1 MSARVRVEPKT
12 HRLYLDLH
20 IRGQRRKIASHL
32 PDTPR
37 NRTTLEAKAEQI
49 EREMFLGTF
58 DVTRHFPE
66 KSPPATFKQLYEEWK
81 KKKANE
87 VSPLTYDWY
96 REVVEK
102 KILPF
107 GGAKRLAD
115 FSHSLFDTF
124 KAGLLEQK
132 LAPRSINIVLMR
144 LRELLRMA
152 HQRGYLPEDRSPWVV
167 KVRDSRP
174 EIFPL
179 SFEEKDRFIAALP
192 LHWRPYFLVAFGTG
206 LRPSEQIALKPDAI
220 DWDRDKI
227 IVREGWRKGQRTRLK
242 TRASARE
249 VDLLPAVR
257 KALER
262 QRSIAGSDE
271 LVFPNSRGGYININN
286 LRPRIWYATLKR
298 TGLRPRDL
306 YNTRHTFATHAL
318 ASGEDPG
325 WVAKMLGHTT
335 LLMLTTR
342 YYSYIP
348 NLTRKDGMLLAR
360 RLEERPSV
368 RKTSETPSRRAR
380 GVRKGG
386 GGS

>member
-1 MSARVRVEPKT
+1 MSAQVRVEPKT
-12 HRLYLDLH
+12 GRLYLDLH
-20 IRGQRRKIASHL
+20 IQGRRKKVASHL

-37 NRTTLEAKAEQI
+37 NRTILQAKAEAI

-58 DVTRHFPE
+58 DLSRHFPDQ
-66 KSPPATFKQLYEEWK
+66 KSKPTTFKDLYEEWK

-87 VSPLTYDWY
+87 VSPLTLEWY

-107 GGAKRLAD
+107 WGSKRIGD
-115 FSHSLFDTF
+115 FSHGAFDTF

-132 LAPRSINIVLMR
+132 LAPRTVNIVLMR

-152 HQRGYLPEDRSPWVV
+152 YQRGYLAEDRTTWVV

-179 SFEEKDRFIAALP
+179 SFEEKHRFLEALP
-192 LHWRPYFLVAFGTG
+192 VRWRPYFIVAFGTG
-206 LRPSEQIALKPDAI
+206 LRPSEQIAVKREAI
-220 DWDRDKI
+220 DWGRNKI
-227 IVREGWRKGQRTRLK
+227 LVREGWRHGQRTRLK
-242 TRASARE
+242 TRASQRE
-249 VDLLPAVR
+249 VDILPAVR
-257 KALER
+257 KALET
-262 QRSIAGSDE
+262 QRLIAGGSE
-271 LVFPNSRGGYININN
+271 LVFPNSRGTHININN
-286 LRPRIWYATLKR
+286 FRRRVWYVTLDKAKLRQ
-298 TGLRPRDL
+298 RDF

-348 NLTRKDGMLLAR
+348 NLTRKDGSLLAKA
-360 RLEERPSV
+360 LD
-368 RKTSETPSRRAR
+368 RKRTP
-380 GVRKGG
+380 GE
-386 GGS
+386 